1 MLDTD
6 LEVEERPQRIAI
18 AMGHG
23 HNARSGSPESYF
35 TCKFCQRLFR
45 WVPHSVSRSWGLPV
59 CSEGRVSVGM
69 KQLARATVRDYLRV

>member
-6 LEVEERPQRIAI
+6 FDVEERPQRIAI

-45 WVPHSVSRSWGLPV
+45 
-59 CSEGRVSVGM
+59 
-69 KQLARATVRDYLRV
+69 